1 MSAYRL
7 VSKFLR
13 RALRRM
19 RCSIARRC
27 LKEEEGGGGGGGGGG
42 AERRCDG
49 DARSV
54 CNSECSGATNLS
66 AVEISEASASSE
78 EISNPRMSKSKP
90 LLRFGNILPDL
101 DGEDE
106 DGEQGFTSFLKL
118 DLEACLPLTSPAQ
131 HVRGEMKRR
140 R

>member
-1 MSAYRL
+1 MDLCDVCVSPSQQVSPPSVAKDALQHRSA
-7 VSKFLR
+7 VF
-13 RALRRM
+13 
-19 RCSIARRC
+19 
-27 LKEEEGGGGGGGGGG
+27 GGGGGGGGGGRRGG

-118 DLEACLPLTSPAQ
+118 DLEACLPLTSPA
-131 HVRGEMKRR
+131 
-140 R
+140 